1 MIAQNLIVYIE
12 TLPSDFFTNVASSV
26 CILDGRAEFVCVF
39 FRNIDVFIGSDS
51 YNDSD

>member
-1 MIAQNLIVYIE
+1 ME
-12 TLPSDFFTNVASSV
+12 TLPSETFSQMWLPL

-39 FRNIDVFIGSDS
+39 FRNIDVFIGSGS